1 MRANKVV
8 IISGKSSLVG
18 SLLRLLELNSGCIII
33 DGIDLAKIP
42 RETIRERLVAI
53 PQETLILTGSIR
65 FNVDPTKIHSDNSI
79 IEALEC
85 VGLWSLLEERG
96 GLDAEITNAG
106 LSKGQQQLLALS
118 RAILRKG
125 KILLLDEPTSNVDSE
140 TDATMQ
146 RILKEEFAN
155 CTVLTV
161 AHRLDSIMDCDA
173 VAVVDAGR
181 LVEVG
186 SPGELLKS
194 QDSWFSGLVK
204 R

>member
-1 MRANKVV
+1 MT
-8 IISGKSSLVG
+8 G
-18 SLLRLLELNSGCIII
+18 SLRL
-33 DGIDLAKIP
+33 
-42 RETIRERLVAI
+42 
-53 PQETLILTGSIR
+53 
-65 FNVDPTKIHSDNSI
+65 NVDPTKSHSDNSI
-79 IEALEC
+79 IKALEC

-118 RAILRKG
+118 RAMLRKG

-146 RILKEEFAN
+146 RILKEEFKN

-161 AHRLDSIMDCDA
+161 AHRLDSIMGCDA

-186 SPGELLKS
+186 SPVELLKS

-204 R
+204 Q